1 MILRRDIEVSF
12 VHQSGERR
20 GLFLGTLRLFYEL
33 PCSNS
38 GKTTLR
44 TRLLIFVS
52 LLTVVSRVGLPDSAR
67 RLRASWGV
75 RGGGGA
81 SPVGLGSL
89 LKVTEV
95 TIMYEQEVMGH
106 LSRKLSWVRQRPGGS
121 CWVSGWSHCT
131 LDSLGKPG
139 KGEESVRCQ

>member
-1 MILRRDIEVSF
+1 MSF
-12 VHQSGERR
+12 VHQSGEKR
-20 GLFLGTLRLFYEL
+20 GLFLGTFMSLLMSYRAATRGRRLCL
-33 PCSNS
+33 
-38 GKTTLR
+38 GR
-44 TRLLIFVS
+44 TRRLIFVS

-81 SPVGLGSL
+81 SPVGLGRL

-106 LSRKLSWVRQRPGGS
+106 LSRKLSWVRQRPRGS
-121 CWVSGWSHCT
+121 CGVSGWPHCT